1 MVGQLT
7 LDQHIGVRIPG
18 GQPSLSSS
26 YEHNFGLLIPGQR
39 IDLQILQNENL
50 ISQVW
55 VLKRATQR
63 SAPRLLRETQVF

>member
-1 MVGQLT
+1 
-7 LDQHIGVRIPG
+7 
-18 GQPSLSSS
+18 
-26 YEHNFGLLIPGQR
+26 LIPGQR